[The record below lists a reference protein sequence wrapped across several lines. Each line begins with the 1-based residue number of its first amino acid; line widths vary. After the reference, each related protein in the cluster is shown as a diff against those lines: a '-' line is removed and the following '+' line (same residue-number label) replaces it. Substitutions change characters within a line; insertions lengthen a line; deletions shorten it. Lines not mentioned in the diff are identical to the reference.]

1 MNLRRLEYFLAVVD
15 AGTVTAA
22 AAQLHIA
29 QPALSR
35 QVKTLE
41 REVKMALFTSSG
53 NRLVL
58 TQAGRAFVPLARRL
72 LAESRSIEDAAAA
85 LRTGRVPSLRVA
97 ATAASIRTF
106 LAPFVATTTADDPRL
121 LVAEAS
127 HFDIHERLTEG
138 ADLIVSPAERQPGL
152 RVTELG
158 AADLRAYVHRDH
170 PWARAG
176 RTEVALDEVAAQR
189 LVLPSHA
196 SVSRFILDHA
206 LSGEGAQ
213 LQRFDECDDG
223 LTIMALAASGHA
235 VGITSERGAF
245 DVHALTLRSS
255 ASSEPDGALRIPLH
269 AAWSPNHYA
278 GGVIEDL
285 TLRLRDFL
293 GNLIGGQASERS
305 PHGAVGPPAA
315 RAAGAPGGTGTNHL
329 MP

>member
-22 AAQLHIA
+22 AGRLHIA

-35 QVKTLE
+35 QLKTLE
-41 REVKMALFTSSG
+41 REVKLALFTSSG

-72 LAESRSIEDAAAA
+72 LTESRALENAAAA

-121 LVAEAS
+121 LVQEAP

-138 ADLIVSPAERQPGL
+138 VDVIVSPAERQPGL
-152 RVTELG
+152 RVMELG
-158 AADLRAYVHRDH
+158 APDLRAYVHRSH
-170 PWARAG
+170 PWALAR
-176 RTEVALDEVAAQR
+176 RSEVSLGEVAAER
-189 LVLPSHA
+189 IVLPSHA
-196 SVSRFILDHA
+196 SVSRFILDNA

-223 LTIMALAASGHA
+223 LTILALAASGHA

-245 DVHALTLRSS
+245 DVHAMALRS
-255 ASSEPDGALRIPLH
+255 AAAHELDGGLRVPLH
-269 AAWSPNHYA
+269 AAWSPTHYA

-285 TLRLRDFL
+285 GRRLRDFL
-293 GNLIGGQASERS
+293 AAMIGVNPAADVPSVR
-305 PHGAVGPPAA
+305 PDDPAPPPA
-315 RAAGAPGGTGTNHL
+315 
-329 MP
+329 